1 MVPLTLFQCW
11 YALSGPR
18 LHRIRDLNGYGLP
31 YVPNNLEKTG
41 DFFIKWMVT
50 MYNVAY
56 GISPFLMWMLYRRN
70 MLSQEGFLTMFKY
83 GISASILL
91 TFSSTL
97 RAVGRLANSDY
108 KRFTTSL
115 YRARQGQVVDIR
127 RYDFDFW
134 AWPVDFYWNE
144 GPRGDPRTDVPLKRI
159 FPAEP
164 EGGRTF
170 IGKIIGAPWSFMCY
184 AMANTVGYRLLYPGT
199 LGFIQTALHNA
210 LLQGRAKLVEE
221 RGGRRAKIRT
231 RDGNDIDTMFV
242 DRRNRSTHASAGG
255 NPADGQFLV
264 ICSEGN
270 AGFYE
275 VGCMSTPIE
284 SDYSVLGW
292 NHPGFAGSNG
302 TPFPDQEQ
310 HAIDAV
316 LQYATYRLG
325 FPEEKI
331 ILFAWSIGG
340 YTTSFAAMNFPRA
353 RAVILDATFDH
364 VLPLALKQMPDAIGS
379 LIQDTV
385 VNHANLNNAEMMQ
398 RYQGPF
404 ALIRRTKDE
413 MISTVG
419 PPNRIKVWSNRGND
433 LLMSLLTNRYPMIF
447 TEETRDFVLNFLALE
462 SETERDSAMAD
473 SGLEEEVCEA
483 KFQSF
488 VSALDSEQPIFP
500 LTLEPSSPEEARHL
514 ALFLVTKHMRH
525 FNSSHCTPLPLRFFD
540 MPWSPDKR
548 V

>member
-1 MVPLTLFQCW
+1 
-11 YALSGPR
+11 
-18 LHRIRDLNGYGLP
+18 
-31 YVPNNLEKTG
+31 
-41 DFFIKWMVT
+41 

-70 MLSQEGFLTMFKY
+70 MLSQEGFLTIFKY

-97 RAVGRLANSDY
+97 RAIGRLANSDY

-115 YRARQGQVVDIR
+115 HRARQGQVVDIR

-159 FPAEP
+159 YPAEP

-170 IGKIIGAPWSFMCY
+170 LGKIIGAPWSFMCY

-302 TPFPDQEQ
+302 TPFPAQEQ
-310 HAIDAV
+310 EAIDAV
-316 LQYATYRLG
+316 MQYATHRLG

-340 YTTSFAAMNFPRA
+340 YTTAFAALNYSRV
-353 RAVILDATFDH
+353 RGVILDATFDH
-364 VLPLALKQMPDAIGS
+364 VLPLALKQMPTAVGP
-379 LIQDTV
+379 LVYDTV
-385 VNHANLNNAEMMQ
+385 TKYANLNNAEMLL

-404 ALIRRTKDE
+404 VLVRRTKDE
-413 MISTVG
+413 IISTVG
-419 PPNRIKVWSNRGND
+419 PPNPIQVSSNRGND
-433 LLMSLLTNRYPMIF
+433 LLMTLLINRYPLIF
-447 TEETRDFVLNFLALE
+447 SAETQECARNFLALE
-462 SETERDSAMAD
+462 SDSARENAITD
-473 SGLEEEVCEA
+473 SGMEEGICEA
-483 KFQSF
+483 KFRSF
-488 VSALDSEQPIFP
+488 LDAADSAHPTFP
-500 LTLEPSSPEEARHL
+500 MHLEPSSPEEAQHL
-514 ALFLVTKHMRH
+514 ALFLISRHMRH

-540 MPWSPDKR
+540 LPWNVARKA
-548 V
+548 